1 MGNSQMPFDP
11 ATVRR
16 VLGSPEGQQIL
27 KLLNQDGGQALKK
40 AADALRT
47 GDAET
52 ARQVLSPIMESE
64 AAATLVEKLNQPR

>member
-1 MGNSQMPFDP
+1 MGNRQLPFDP
-11 ATVRR
+11 AAVRR

-27 KLLNQDGGQALKK
+27 QLLNQDGGQALKK
-40 AADALRT
+40 AADALRA

-64 AAATLVEKLNQPR
+64 AAAGLIDKLNQPR